1 MLRLIL
7 GRAGTGKTGLIM
19 EEIRQRVSRREGGSI
34 LIVPEQYS
42 HEAEREMA
50 RRCGDTM
57 SLYAE
62 VLSFSRLAHAVSLEV
77 GGSAR
82 TYLDA
87 GGRLLQLA
95 LAMEQVSER
104 LEVYGSARRQP
115 ERLMQ
120 LLSALDELRFGRAD
134 LNTLR
139 EAAAQAEPG
148 LAGKLRDLA
157 LLQEALE
164 ALSQRTGAD
173 PTTRLDT
180 LSAQISHSQRL
191 HNGHIY
197 IDGFT
202 DFTAQ
207 ERQVIRQLW
216 LTADV
221 TICLGCNGLYDDSEI
236 FALARRTA
244 SLLREDATTDG
255 VDTEVLT
262 VPARPDGTAMG
273 FLEENLFGWVET
285 SFEAKEQVRLV
296 SAHSAAA
303 ECELAAAE
311 ALRLVR
317 ETHCRWR
324 DIAIAVRGFDDYRSV
339 LQTTFE
345 RYGIPLYASA
355 RTDILSRPL
364 PTLVNTAFEILG
376 GGWAYE
382 DVFAYLKTGLAGI
395 GRPDCDELENYVLLW
410 GLRGSAWTRESDWQ
424 QSPAGFENRDKTDYA
439 PQLAHINALRRQ
451 VAAPLSRLEYR
462 GRNADTARGQCEA
475 LAAFW
480 ADIDLANTLDNR
492 AQQLRLAGQDQTAAE
507 YLQLWEQMVEALEQ
521 CAAVLG
527 DMPMDQQSFA
537 HLFRMMLSQYDVG
550 TIPVALDRVTAGD
563 FDRMRRRNIRHLLV
577 LGASDDRL
585 PRTDGSAG
593 VFTDPERSRLRELNV
608 DLEDADDALD
618 REFTLIYHVLTLPS
632 DSLYMS
638 RSAFRAD
645 GGETRPSFVME
656 RLSKLFNLRECPGS
670 LTEARRSAPAPA
682 MELACAGDKEA
693 AAWFSAQEESS
704 ARLQRLRQAGHTAR
718 GRLAPQAV
726 KALYGDELWLTAS
739 RIDNFASCK
748 FQYFLRYG
756 LKAKPR
762 QQARFDPPEM
772 GTFLHYILEKV
783 AGVVQKEGGF
793 RVVPKERIEALT
805 DQFVEEY
812 IHQQLHDFR
821 EKSPRFV
828 YLFRRL
834 ITTVRRIVLDTAR
847 ELSCSD
853 FKPLDFELNF
863 TTPTAGETPVILTG
877 VADRVDGWEHDGKL
891 YLRIVDYKSGHKQF
905 SLTDVW
911 YGMGLQMLLY
921 LFTLEKTGLK
931 GHDQPIVPA
940 GVLYVPARDTL
951 ISAKERLTDEDILK
965 EKLKKLRRSGLLLKD
980 ETVLAAMERGDT
992 PEYLPVKLNRDGS
1005 LTGDALATAEQL
1017 GDLGRH
1023 VEDILAQMAEELR
1036 GGSISADPWFQSES
1050 ENTCAWCDYFDA
1062 CHFDEKTDGWRYKSR
1077 LTAPEFWE
1085 KVACKHKEG
1094 GETPC
1099 P

>member
-62 VLSFSRLAHAVSLEV
+62 VLSFSRLAHTVTLEV

-82 TYLDA
+82 NYLDA

-95 LAMEQVSER
+95 VALEQVSGR
-104 LEVYGSARRQP
+104 LEVYDGARRQP
-115 ERLMQ
+115 ERMMQ
-120 LLSALDELRFGRAD
+120 LLSALDELRWSRAD
-134 LNTLR
+134 QELLR
-139 EAAAQAEPG
+139 EAAAQADPA

-157 LLQEALE
+157 LLREALD
-164 ALSQRTGAD
+164 AMSQVTGAD
-173 PTTRLDT
+173 PSTRLDT
-180 LSAQISHSQRL
+180 LADQIPHSTRL
-191 HNGHIY
+191 RNSRIY

-221 TICLGCNGLYDDSEI
+221 TVCLGCNGLYDDSEV
-236 FALARRTA
+236 FALSRRTA
-244 SLLREDATTDG
+244 SALREDASMDG
-255 VDTEVLT
+255 VDTEIIT
-262 VPARPDGTAMG
+262 VPSRRRDTAMG
-273 FLEENLFGWVET
+273 FLEENLFGWAED
-285 SFEAKEQVRLV
+285 SFDARGQVSLRW
-296 SAHSAAA
+296 AHSAAA

-311 ALRLVR
+311 VLRLVR
-317 ETHCRWR
+317 ETGCRWR
-324 DIAIAVRGFDDYRSV
+324 DIAIAVRGFGDYRSV
-339 LQTTFE
+339 LQSTFE
-345 RYGIPLYASA
+345 RYGIPLYAST

-364 PTLVNTAFEILG
+364 PMLVNGAFEILG

-382 DVFAYLKTGLAGI
+382 DVFAYLKTGLTGI
-395 GRPDCDELENYVLLW
+395 SRSDCDELENYVLLW
-410 GLRGSAWTRESDWQ
+410 GLRGSAWTRDADWQ

-439 PQLAHINALRRQ
+439 PLLERINALRRQ
-451 VAAPLSRLEYR
+451 VAAPLARLEYR
-462 GRNADTARGQCEA
+462 GRLATTARGQCEA

-480 ADIDLANTLDNR
+480 TDISLAERLEER
-492 AQQLRLAGQDQTAAE
+492 AAQLQAVGQDQTAAE
-507 YLQLWEQMVEALEQ
+507 YWQLWEQMVEALEQ

-527 DMPMDQQSFA
+527 DMPMDQQSFGR
-537 HLFRMMLSQYDVG
+537 LFRMMLSQYDVG

-585 PRTDGSAG
+585 PKTDGG
-593 VFTDPERSRLRELNV
+593 TGLFTDAERSRLRELQL
-608 DLEDADDALD
+608 DLEDPDDALD
-618 REFTLIYHVLTLPS
+618 REFTLIYHVLCLPS
-632 DSLYMS
+632 ESLYMS
-638 RSAFRAD
+638 RSAFRGD
-645 GGETRPSFVME
+645 GGESRPSFVME
-656 RLSKLFNLRECPGS
+656 RLSRLFNLREIPGS
-670 LTEARRSAPAPA
+670 LPEARRSAPAPA
-682 MELACAGDKEA
+682 MELACGGNAEA
-693 AAWFSAQEESS
+693 AAWFADHENAGRME
-704 ARLQRLRQAGHTAR
+704 RLRQAGKTAR

-783 AGVVQKEGGF
+783 AGDVGKEGGF
-793 RVVPKERIEALT
+793 RAVSRERIEALT
-805 DQFVEEY
+805 DQYVEEY
-812 IHQQLHDFR
+812 IHTQLQDFR
-821 EKSPRFV
+821 EKSQRFV

-834 ITTVRRIVLDTAR
+834 TATVRRIVLDTAR
-847 ELSCSD
+847 ELSRSD

-863 TTPTAGETPVILTG
+863 AAPIPGETPVMLTG

-891 YLRIVDYKSGHKQF
+891 YLRIVDYKSGAKQF

-931 GHDQPIVPA
+931 GQDMPIVPA

-951 ISAKERLTDEDILK
+951 ISARERLSDEEILK

-980 ETVLAAMERGDT
+980 ETVLNAMERGDI
-992 PEYLPVKLNRDGS
+992 PEYLPVKINRSGDI
-1005 LTGDALATAEQL
+1005 TGDALATAEQL

-1023 VEDILAQMAEELR
+1023 VEDILAEMAGELQS
-1036 GGSISADPWFQSES
+1036 GSITADPWFQSES

-1062 CHFDEKTDGWRYKSR
+1062 CHFDEKNDGWRYKSR
-1077 LTAPEFWE
+1077 LTAPEFWD
-1085 KVACKHKEG
+1085 KVACKRKEG